1 MSTPLAYYQS
11 NLQQQQ
17 KDYETLNRTYNTISW
32 SRAIV
37 FFVGA
42 GLSYLMF
49 LSSFSL
55 GMLASILSLFGFL
68 YLIKKHSEISGRRDQ
83 LKRVI
88 ALHEQ
93 ELEALAFKF
102 DSFNDGKDF
111 IDPQHAYSYDL
122 DIVGRASL
130 VQYINRTG
138 TETGRKQLVQDLH
151 YPPLEVAA
159 IRERQAAVQDMAK
172 DPQWQIRFQA
182 TGLGM
187 EESGKERIALQQWLD
202 EPLFFSL
209 NPWYARL
216 LWILPGIFFL
226 ALAAWLIPD
235 LPPLREALRDIRFPG
250 WVPGLLFLANLV
262 FIGRH
267 LKRTA
272 RQQLQVGKQSRV
284 LKAYGELLAQI
295 ESRDS
300 EATLLLNQQKAL
312 ESNGEKASEAI
323 TRLGGLAGLL
333 DQRLNFLVGIFFN
346 GMLLWDIRYM
356 HKLEEWK
363 KEFAPQLLPWIDLI
377 GEWDVWQSLGR
388 NRYNYPSHSFPIV
401 DEGEF
406 HLNAKALGHP
416 LLKAETRVCN
426 DMELG
431 KPGEFLVVTGANM
444 AGKST
449 FLRTVGTNLI
459 LAHCGA
465 AVCAESYHFAP
476 IPLITSIRAH
486 DSLEDNESYF
496 YAELKQLKKVID
508 RLQDGTAFVIVD
520 EMLRGTNSRDKQ
532 TGSRKFIEQLIHL
545 KGVGMIATHDLAL
558 GELADEYPDYAR
570 NKRFEVDIREDQL
583 FFDYKLRDGIS
594 QNLNATFLMEQMGI
608 MPKS

>member
-1 MSTPLAYYQS
+1 MSNPQEFYQS
-11 NLQQQQ
+11 HLQKHQ
-17 KDYETLNRTYNTISW
+17 KDYEVLNKTYNTISW

-42 GLSYLMF
+42 GLSYLLF
-49 LSSFSL
+49 VTSFSL
-55 GMLASILSLFGFL
+55 GMLMSVVALFGFL
-68 YLIKKHSEISGRRDQ
+68 YLIKKHTEISSRRDQ

-93 ELEALAFKF
+93 ELEALAFNFSTF
-102 DSFNDGKDF
+102 DEGKDF

-130 VQYINRTG
+130 FQYINRTG
-138 TETGRKQLVQDLH
+138 TETGRQRLVQDLH

-159 IRERQAAVQDMAK
+159 IRERQSAVQDMAK

-182 TGLGM
+182 TAQGM
-187 EESGKERIALQQWLD
+187 EESGKERISLQKWLE
-202 EPLFFSL
+202 EPLFFRL
-209 NPWYARL
+209 NPWYGRL
-216 LWILPGIFFL
+216 LWILPTIFFL
-226 ALAAWLIPD
+226 ALAAWLVPD
-235 LPPLREALRDIRFPG
+235 LPPLREALGPYRAPG
-250 WVPGLLFLANLV
+250 WVPGLIFFLNLGV
-262 FIGRH
+262 IGRH

-295 ESRDS
+295 ETRSS
-300 EATLLLNQQKAL
+300 EAELLTRQQKDL
-312 ESNGEKASEAI
+312 ETKGEKASEAI
-323 TRLGGLAGLL
+323 RRLGELAGLL
-333 DQRLNFLVGIFFN
+333 DQRLNFLVGLFFN

-356 HKLEEWK
+356 HKLEGWK
-363 KEFAPQLLPWIDLI
+363 EEYADQLLPWIDLI
-377 GEWDVWQSLGR
+377 GEWDVWQSFGR
-388 NRYNYPSHSFPIV
+388 NCYNYPAHTFPEV
-401 DEGEF
+401 HEGEF
-406 HLNAKALGHP
+406 SLEAKELGHP
-416 LLKAETRVCN
+416 LLKADTRVCN
-426 DMELG
+426 DMSLG

-465 AVCAESYHFAP
+465 VVCAESYRFAP
-476 IPLITSIRAH
+476 ISLITSIRAH

-496 YAELKQLKKVID
+496 YAELKQLKKIID
-508 RLQDGTAFVIVD
+508 RLQEGTAFVIVD

-558 GELADEYPDYAR
+558 GELATEYPDYAR
-570 NKRFEVDIREDQL
+570 NKRFEVDIKEDHL
-583 FFDYKLRDGIS
+583 HFDYKLQDGIS